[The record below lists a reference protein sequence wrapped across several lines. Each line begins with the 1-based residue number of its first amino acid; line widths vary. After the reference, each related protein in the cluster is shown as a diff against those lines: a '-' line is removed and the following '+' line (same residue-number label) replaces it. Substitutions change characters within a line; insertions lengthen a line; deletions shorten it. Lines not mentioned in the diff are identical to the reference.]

1 MAENILKDF
10 DVMEISLV
18 KEGAVM
24 EDFLLLKNK
33 EGKMAKENLVDKI
46 KKTAEVEDIKEEVKA
61 EAVVETKEEPKVE
74 PKLEEPKIEEPKIE
88 EPKAEPAKDEVTEV
102 VKALEAEKA
111 QLVEKL
117 KSFED
122 KEKEA
127 IYKTKAEKL
136 SNINTSDLF
145 VILKEVDE
153 KLSKEVAEK
162 LNNLLSKVNTVV
174 EKSKLFEEL
183 GNGSEDSVNDLSA
196 IEKIAKSR
204 SEKEKISYEKAY
216 TEELFKRPELYK
228 GRN

>member
-10 DVMEISLV
+10 EVLEISLV

-46 KKTAEVEDIKEEVKA
+46 KKTAEVEDIKEDIKT

-74 PKLEEPKIEEPKIE
+74 PKLEELKIE

-127 IYKTKAEKL
+127 IYKSKAEKL
-136 SNINTSDLF
+136 SNINTDDLF

-153 KLSKEVAEK
+153 KLSKETAEK
-162 LNNLLSKVNTVV
+162 LNNLLNKVNTVV
-174 EKSKLFEEL
+174 EKSKLFEEV
-183 GNGSEDSVNDLSA
+183 GNGSEINVNDLTA

>member
-74 PKLEEPKIEEPKIE
+74 PKLE

-183 GNGSEDSVNDLSA
+183 GNGSEDSVNDLSS